1 MLGSIYY
8 MSMLLVHPPG
18 FEPLQEELTKSDK
31 KEIESI
37 VAKKVKSELKNILE
51 DELQKALRTKAT
63 KEEIGDITKKV
74 LKKLYKDMS
83 VHHPYIIDRI
93 KV

>member
-1 MLGSIYY
+1 MSI
-8 MSMLLVHPPG
+8 LLVHPPG
-18 FEPLQEELTKSDK
+18 FESLQEELTKADK
-31 KEIESI
+31 SEIEKI
-37 VAKKVKSELKNILE
+37 VAKQVQSELKKILE

>member
-1 MLGSIYY
+1 

-18 FEPLQEELTKSDK
+18 YRPLQEELTKSDK
-31 KEIESI
+31 KEIEGI
-37 VAKKVKSELKNILE
+37 VAKQVQSELKKILE

>member
-1 MLGSIYY
+1 
-8 MSMLLVHPPG
+8 MLLAHPPG
-18 FEPLQEELTKSDK
+18 YGLLQEELTKSDK
-31 KEIESI
+31 KEIEGI
-37 VAKKVKSELKNILE
+37 VAKQVQSELKKILE

>member
-1 MLGSIYY
+1 MR
-8 MSMLLVHPPG
+8 LVHPPG
-18 FEPLQEELTKSDK
+18 HKPLQEELTKSDK
-31 KEIESI
+31 TEIEGI
-37 VAKKVKSELKNILE
+37 VAKQVQSELKKILE
-51 DELQKALRTKAT
+51 DELQKAHRTKAT

>member
-1 MLGSIYY
+1 

-18 FEPLQEELTKSDK
+18 FEPLQEELTKADK
-31 KEIESI
+31 SEIEKI
-37 VAKKVKSELKNILE
+37 VAKQVQSELKKVLE

>member
-1 MLGSIYY
+1 

-18 FEPLQEELTKSDK
+18 FEPLSEELTKSDK
-31 KEIESI
+31 KEIERL
-37 VAKKVKSELKNILE
+37 VAKQVKSELKKILE

-63 KEEIGDITKKV
+63 KEEIADISKQV

>member
-1 MLGSIYY
+1 
-8 MSMLLVHPPG
+8 MLLVHPPG
-18 FEPLQEELTKSDK
+18 YEPLQEELTKSDK
-31 KEIESI
+31 KEIEGI
-37 VAKKVKSELKNILE
+37 VAKQVQSELKKILE

>member
-1 MLGSIYY
+1 

-18 FEPLQEELTKSDK
+18 FEPVNEELTKSDK
-31 KEIESI
+31 QEIEKLI
-37 VAKKVKSELKNILE
+37 TKHVQSELKKILE

-63 KEEIGDITKKV
+63 KEEIGDITKSV

>member
-1 MLGSIYY
+1 
-8 MSMLLVHPPG
+8 MLLVHPPG
-18 FEPLQEELTKSDK
+18 YGPLQEELTKSDK
-31 KEIESI
+31 KEIEGI
-37 VAKKVKSELKNILE
+37 VAKQVQSELKKILE

>member
-1 MLGSIYY
+1 MSEAIYC
-8 MSMLLVHPPG
+8 MTMLLVHPPG

-31 KEIESI
+31 KEIEKI
-37 VAKKVKSELKNILE
+37 AANQVKSELKNILE
-51 DELQKALRTKAT
+51 DELHKALRTKAT